1 MQPLIV
7 LTMIL
12 AVNLQTDDWQLLA
25 PGMEYRII
33 MAKQKSIEGDSRIT
47 VVRIDPHQWDLVFT
61 GRSLT
66 GDRFGKT
73 AREWSESNNLTAVT
87 NAGMFDIDNSTHT
100 GYLRYR
106 EHVNS
111 RRLNNYK
118 SLLAFDPKEGRSV
131 PPFRIFDLDEP
142 GITIQSVLEDYSSVI
157 QNLRLIKK
165 PGINVWSKQD
175 DFWSEAAI
183 GEDKEGRI
191 LFIYSRSP
199 FSMYQLNREL
209 LESGIGIVAAQHL
222 EGGPE
227 AQLYLRTGEFEMELF
242 GSYETSWLEDD
253 SNPDPWPVPNVIGVK
268 PKK

>member
-12 AVNLQTDDWQLLA
+12 AVNHPTDDWLLLA

-118 SLLAFDPKEGRSV
+118 SLLAFDPKEGR
-131 PPFRIFDLDEP
+131 
-142 GITIQSVLEDYSSVI
+142 
-157 QNLRLIKK
+157 
-165 PGINVWSKQD
+165 
-175 DFWSEAAI
+175 
-183 GEDKEGRI
+183 I
-191 LFIYSRSP
+191 LFIYSRSS

-242 GSYETSWLEDD
+242 GSYETSYLEDD

>member
-12 AVNLQTDDWQLLA
+12 AVNHPTDDWLLLA

-47 VVRIDPHQWDLVFT
+47 VVRLDPHQWDLVFT

-73 AREWSESNNLTAVT
+73 AREWSESHNLTAVT

-118 SLLAFDPKEGRSV
+118 SLLAFDP
-131 PPFRIFDLDEP
+131 
-142 GITIQSVLEDYSSVI
+142 
-157 QNLRLIKK
+157 
-165 PGINVWSKQD
+165 
-175 DFWSEAAI
+175 
-183 GEDKEGRI
+183 KEGRI

-242 GSYETSWLEDD
+242 GSYETSYLEDD